1 MHTPCQSR
9 HRRTQGENPTAA
21 SMTEAIEMKTPVFAL
36 LALSTLAACGGGS
49 SNYTS
54 RGAYAPTQLYATG
67 PLQRACLSQG
77 RKAASSARCGCIQA
91 VADRELS
98 SSQQKRGVKAFKD
111 PHKMQVWRQSDRASD
126 NAFWDVWKAFGQ
138 TATRLCS

>member
-1 MHTPCQSR
+1 
-9 HRRTQGENPTAA
+9 
-21 SMTEAIEMKTPVFAL
+21 MKTTV
-36 LALSTLAACGGGS
+36 LALVAATTLAACGGGS

-54 RGAYAPTQLYATG
+54 RGGAIAPTQLYATG

-77 RKAASSARCGCIQA
+77 RKAASSQRCGCVQA

-98 SSQQKRGVKAFKD
+98 SSQQKRGIKAFKD
-111 PHKMQVWRQSDRASD
+111 PHKLQVWRQSDRASD

-138 TATRLCS
+138 SAAKLCS